1 MKISNIFYIVTL
13 ITSLITFPLISGNA
27 VLTHSSPSFMQQLS
41 SCGQRLKNLAKFA
54 VMTSALLSPEV
65 AGRSFTEPS
74 STVPDIIQTPF
85 NGNLSCVGI
94 NPIKP
99 EVVFGT
105 NNLISFVNIN
115 APDEPDVLE
124 FEGEDYKSINYL
136 AYNPQATLLAIE
148 SCIES
153 CDTSHI
159 SILNLTTKTIQ
170 NRFKTPTSIVFPL
183 LFNIEGTELIMRSN
197 FFKQNSLNYIIW
209 NTYTNKTTIVPHAG
223 ANGLV
228 YIARLFNENLF
239 IMNGVKNIV
248 TWSLDNPG
256 TRTKLDISS
265 ANNTIF
271 GGNEE
276 QFSYYC
282 PVVGGII
289 YLQNGKTITGVQF
302 SNNQY
307 DSVSGNSYCPEI
319 DQFIFTSGD
328 FMATTAD
335 AAYVLDPHT
344 AEFKQLYNLSTASN
358 LPQLSSDGCKLF
370 TLKDTNQNTIE
381 FSLIDFAQ
389 QGRL

>member
-1 MKISNIFYIVTL
+1 
-13 ITSLITFPLISGNA
+13 
-27 VLTHSSPSFMQQLS
+27 MQQ
-41 SCGQRLKNLAKFA
+41 CGQSLKKLTKFA
-54 VMTSALLSPEV
+54 FMTSALLSPEA

-74 STVPDIIQTPF
+74 STMPDIIQTPF

-94 NPIKP
+94 NPINP
-99 EVVFGT
+99 EVALGGKNF
-105 NNLISFVNIN
+105 ISFVNIN

-148 SCIES
+148 SCVKS

-183 LFNIEGTELIMRSN
+183 LFNVEGTELIMRSN
-197 FFKQNSLNYIIW
+197 LFKQNILNYIIW
-209 NTYTNKTTIVPHAG
+209 NIYTNKTTTVHHAG

-228 YIARLFNENLF
+228 YITRLFNKNLF

-256 TRTKLDISS
+256 KRTMLGISS

-271 GGNEE
+271 GGNEK
-276 QFSYYC
+276 QFNYYC

-289 YLQNGKTITGVQF
+289 YLQNDKNITGVQF

-307 DSVSGNSYCPEI
+307 ESVSGNSYCPEI

-344 AEFKQLYNLSTASN
+344 ANFKQLYNLSTASN

-370 TLKDTNQNTIE
+370 TLKDTTQKSVE

-389 QGRL
+389 EEGL